1 MTGTNDAPTA
11 IDLTANSINEN
22 DGGAVIGTL
31 STTDIDTS
39 DTHTYTVSDDRF
51 EAVDDGTGTMV
62 LKLKD
67 GQSLDHESEP
77 TVTLTVTA
85 DDGHGGT
92 FDQDITINV
101 ADVNEAVTAN
111 DGAETTS
118 ENVSLDGMV
127 TASDL
132 DGDAISYSLDG
143 QPTEGTVTLN
153 ADGSYSFAPGTDFD
167 DLAVGESRTVS
178 FDFTADD
185 GKGSTDTGTVTI
197 EVTGTNDAPTAIDLT
212 ANSINE
218 NDGGAVIGTL
228 STTDIDTSDTHT
240 YTVSDDRFEAVDDGT
255 GTMVLKLKDGQSL
268 DHESEPT
275 VTLTVTAD
283 DGHGGTFDQDITIN
297 VADVNEAVTA
307 NDGAETTSENVSL
320 DGTVTASD
328 LDGDAISYSLDGQPA
343 QGTVTLNAD
352 GSYSFAPGTDFD
364 DLAVGESRTV
374 SFDFTAD
381 DGKGSTDTG
390 TVTIEVTG
398 TNDAPTAI
406 DLTANSINEN
416 DSGAVIGTL
425 STTDID
431 TSDTHTYTV
440 SDDRFEAV
448 DDGTG
453 TMVLKLKDGQSL
465 DHESEPTVTLTVT
478 ADDGHGGT
486 FDQDITI
493 NVADVNEAVT
503 ANDGAETTSEN
514 VSLDGTVTA
523 SDLDGD
529 AISYSL
535 DGQPTEGTVT
545 LNADGSY
552 SFAPGTDFD
561 DLAVG
566 ESRTVSFD
574 FTADDGKGS
583 TDTGTVTIEV
593 TGTNDAPTAI
603 DLTANSINENDGG
616 AVIGTL
622 STTDIDTSDTH
633 TYTVSDDRFEA
644 VDDGTGTMVLK
655 LKDGQSLDHESE
667 PTVTLTVTADD
678 GHGGTFDQD
687 ITINVADVNEAVTAN
702 DGAETTS
709 ENVSLDGMVTASDLD
724 GDAISYSLDGQPTEG
739 TVTLNADG
747 SYSFAPGTD
756 FDDLAVGESRTV
768 SFDFTADDGKGSTDT
783 GTVTIEVTGTND
795 APTAIDLTA
804 NSINENDGGA
814 VIGTLSTTDIDTS
827 DTHTYT
833 VSDDR
838 FEAVDDGTGTMV
850 LKLKDGQ
857 SLDHESE
864 PTVTLTVTADDG
876 HGGTFDQD
884 ITINVADVNEAVTA
898 NDGAETTS
906 ENVSLDGMVT
916 ASDLDG
922 DAISYSLDGQPA
934 QGTVTLNADGSYSFA
949 PGTDFDDLA
958 VGESRTVSFDFT
970 ADDGK
975 GSTDT
980 GTVTIEVTGTN
991 DAPTAI
997 DLTANSINENDGGAV
1012 IGTLSTTDI
1021 DTSDTHTYTVSD
1033 DRFEAVDD
1041 GTGTMVLKLKDG
1053 QSLDHESEPTVTLTV
1068 TADDGH
1074 GGTFDQ
1080 DITIN
1085 VADVNEAVTA
1095 NDGAE
1100 TTSENVSL
1108 DGTVT
1113 ASDLDGDAISYSLDG
1128 QPTEGTVTLNADGS
1142 YSFAPG
1148 TDFDDLAVGESR
1160 TVSFDFTADDGKGS
1174 TDTGTVTIEVT
1185 GTNDAPTAI
1194 DLTANSINEN
1204 DGGAVIGTLSTTDI
1218 DTSDTHTYSVSDDRF
1233 EAVDDGTGTM
1243 VLKLKDGQSLDHE
1256 SEPTVTLTVTAD
1268 DGHGGTFDQD
1278 ITINVADVNEAV
1290 TANDGAETTS
1300 ENVSLDGTVT
1310 ASDLDGDAISY
1321 SLDGQPTEGT
1331 VTLNADG
1338 SYSFAPGTDF
1348 DDLAVGESRTVSFD
1362 FTADDGKGSTDTG
1375 TVTIE
1380 VTGTND
1386 APTAID
1392 LTANSI
1398 NENDGGAVIGTL
1410 STTDIDTSDT
1420 HTYTVSDDRF
1430 EAVDDGTGTMVLK
1443 LKDGQS
1449 LDHESEPTVTLT
1461 VTADDGHGGT
1471 FDQDFT
1477 INVTDVNE
1485 APTLT
1490 AEGSYNFLYNGS
1502 FEVFNG
1508 GTHGGGDGT
1517 GWFEGA
1523 YIDGWTQTNID
1534 IHEAGHN
1541 GLGATDGDYH
1551 VDLAGQTNGSL
1562 SRDMQGMEDG
1572 DTYSLSM
1579 DLKSRGTDGTGTGDA
1594 TAAAGQS
1601 VVEIVWNGE
1610 VIATVDPSTDGL
1622 GWHTY
1627 TFDIVGGSGDGSNVI
1642 TFNEVGSDNSFGTIL
1657 DNFQITDS
1665 NGFGVLENQ
1674 AGAQIATLGVIDE
1687 DVGDSHSYSASD
1699 SRFEVVDDGNGTM
1712 VLKLKDGVSLDH
1724 ESEPTVDVT
1733 VTVTDSAGNT
1743 DSQVLNVTV
1752 GDINEAPLS
1761 IELSNNAVIE
1771 DNAGQIIG
1779 FLSTTDEDIGDS
1791 HSYTVSDDRFEVVDD
1806 GTGSMVLKLKDGQS
1820 IDADTEPTVNLS
1832 ITSTD
1837 SGGMSTQQSF
1847 AINVDPVADAP
1858 SLSIGNAQTTII
1870 DTNFESFAGDSTS
1883 FLPEAEGWQTD
1894 SSVEVWQGDTGNYGA
1909 ASTHIEL
1916 NTDPRDGYA
1925 DAPNIYQT
1933 VDTVD
1938 GATYTLTLD
1947 YAGRPGYGADVN
1959 TIEVIWDGQV
1969 VATISDDASDSSVYN
1984 WQTHTINLT
1993 GDGDPSKIEIREAG
2007 VDVDYGRG
2015 MHVDNIS
2022 MVESITSAAHGE
2034 AGEAINLPDIMPTLP
2049 DADGSESLALSLGNL
2064 PDGTVLSDDTNSVTI
2079 GADGESGDIAS
2090 WDLDNLQATPPAD
2103 YVGTVNVQVTA
2114 TTTETSN
2121 GDTATTTT
2129 SFNMQVEEPHV
2140 VNEVTGTTASETLDG
2155 TSGDDLISASAGD
2168 DTINAYDGSDIVYG
2182 GDGNDTIDGGS
2193 GNDALYGDNGNDVIV
2208 GGGGSD
2214 TIYGGG
2220 GNDSMSGGDGND
2232 NFFYLLGDGN
2242 DTINGGSGSDWT
2254 DSIEILAADGTET
2267 TEYGTDWTIN
2277 LTSGTSGMTP
2287 DGEQMLLSDDAT
2299 GTIDFDDGSS
2309 ITFENIDR
2317 IAW

>member
-1 MTGTNDAPTA
+1 MADTNIPDKTTNSTISKQEVTRTQQAAQKAELEKSVSDYDTGDSLAARQDILNPNLHYGLLNETELELPQTVSGPAESGVSSLQSGSFNGGQSNDLASPSSPVAPSPLSQPSLSASDEIIADDTQSGPRSIDHSGDAQLQSTAALDTARTVSAPIETFAAPTQSSNTGAPTPTSVGTADKPNNPVEAIDQSQTTSENVSLDGMVTASDLDGDAISYSLDGQPAEGTVTLNADGSYSFAPGTDFDDLAVGESRTVSFDFTADDGKGSTDTGTITIEVTGTNDAPTA

-39 DTHTYTVSDDRF
+39 DTHTYSVSDDRF

-67 GQSLDHESEP
+67 GQSLDHENEP
-77 TVTLTVTA
+77 SVTLTVTA

-101 ADVNEAVTAN
+101 TDLNEAVTAN

-143 QPTEGTVTLN
+143 QPAEGTVTLN

-320 DGTVTASD
+320 DGTVTASDLDGDAISYSLDGQPAQGTVTLNADGSYSFAPGTDFDDLAVGESRTVSFDFTADDGKGSTDTGTVTIEVTGTNDAPTAIDLTANSINENDGGAVIGTLSTTDIDTSDTHTYTVSDDRFEAVDDGTGTMVLKLKDGQSLDHESEPTVTLTVTADDGHGGTFDQDITINVADVNEAVTANDGAETTSENVSLDGMVTASD

-756 FDDLAVGESRTV
+756 FDDLAVGESRT
-768 SFDFTADDGKGSTDT
+768 S
-783 GTVTIEVTGTND
+783 
-795 APTAIDLTA
+795 PLTLPPMMA
-804 NSINENDGGA
+804 
-814 VIGTLSTTDIDTS
+814 
-827 DTHTYT
+827 
-833 VSDDR
+833 R
-838 FEAVDDGTGTMV
+838 
-850 LKLKDGQ
+850 
-857 SLDHESE
+857 
-864 PTVTLTVTADDG
+864 
-876 HGGTFDQD
+876 
-884 ITINVADVNEAVTA
+884 
-898 NDGAETTS
+898 
-906 ENVSLDGMVT
+906 
-916 ASDLDG
+916 
-922 DAISYSLDGQPA
+922 A
-934 QGTVTLNADGSYSFA
+934 Q
-949 PGTDFDDLA
+949 
-958 VGESRTVSFDFT
+958 RT
-970 ADDGK
+970 
-975 GSTDT
+975 
-980 GTVTIEVTGTN
+980 
-991 DAPTAI
+991 P
-997 DLTANSINENDGGAV
+997 
-1012 IGTLSTTDI
+1012 
-1021 DTSDTHTYTVSD
+1021 
-1033 DRFEAVDD
+1033 
-1041 GTGTMVLKLKDG
+1041 
-1053 QSLDHESEPTVTLTV
+1053 
-1068 TADDGH
+1068 
-1074 GGTFDQ
+1074 
-1080 DITIN
+1080 
-1085 VADVNEAVTA
+1085 
-1095 NDGAE
+1095 
-1100 TTSENVSL
+1100 
-1108 DGTVT
+1108 
-1113 ASDLDGDAISYSLDG
+1113 
-1128 QPTEGTVTLNADGS
+1128 
-1142 YSFAPG
+1142 
-1148 TDFDDLAVGESR
+1148 
-1160 TVSFDFTADDGKGS
+1160 
-1174 TDTGTVTIEVT
+1174 
-1185 GTNDAPTAI
+1185 
-1194 DLTANSINEN
+1194 
-1204 DGGAVIGTLSTTDI
+1204 
-1218 DTSDTHTYSVSDDRF
+1218 
-1233 EAVDDGTGTM
+1233 
-1243 VLKLKDGQSLDHE
+1243 
-1256 SEPTVTLTVTAD
+1256 
-1268 DGHGGTFDQD
+1268 
-1278 ITINVADVNEAV
+1278 
-1290 TANDGAETTS
+1290 
-1300 ENVSLDGTVT
+1300 
-1310 ASDLDGDAISY
+1310 
-1321 SLDGQPTEGT
+1321 
-1331 VTLNADG
+1331 
-1338 SYSFAPGTDF
+1338 
-1348 DDLAVGESRTVSFD
+1348 
-1362 FTADDGKGSTDTG
+1362 
-1375 TVTIE
+1375 
-1380 VTGTND
+1380 
-1386 APTAID
+1386 
-1392 LTANSI
+1392 
-1398 NENDGGAVIGTL
+1398 
-1410 STTDIDTSDT
+1410 
-1420 HTYTVSDDRF
+1420 
-1430 EAVDDGTGTMVLK
+1430 
-1443 LKDGQS
+1443 
-1449 LDHESEPTVTLT
+1449 
-1461 VTADDGHGGT
+1461 
-1471 FDQDFT
+1471 
-1477 INVTDVNE
+1477 
-1485 APTLT
+1485 
-1490 AEGSYNFLYNGS
+1490 
-1502 FEVFNG
+1502 
-1508 GTHGGGDGT
+1508 
-1517 GWFEGA
+1517 
-1523 YIDGWTQTNID
+1523 
-1534 IHEAGHN
+1534 
-1541 GLGATDGDYH
+1541 
-1551 VDLAGQTNGSL
+1551 
-1562 SRDMQGMEDG
+1562 
-1572 DTYSLSM
+1572 
-1579 DLKSRGTDGTGTGDA
+1579 
-1594 TAAAGQS
+1594 
-1601 VVEIVWNGE
+1601 
-1610 VIATVDPSTDGL
+1610 
-1622 GWHTY
+1622 
-1627 TFDIVGGSGDGSNVI
+1627 
-1642 TFNEVGSDNSFGTIL
+1642 
-1657 DNFQITDS
+1657 
-1665 NGFGVLENQ
+1665 
-1674 AGAQIATLGVIDE
+1674 
-1687 DVGDSHSYSASD
+1687 
-1699 SRFEVVDDGNGTM
+1699 
-1712 VLKLKDGVSLDH
+1712 
-1724 ESEPTVDVT
+1724 
-1733 VTVTDSAGNT
+1733 
-1743 DSQVLNVTV
+1743 
-1752 GDINEAPLS
+1752 
-1761 IELSNNAVIE
+1761 
-1771 DNAGQIIG
+1771 
-1779 FLSTTDEDIGDS
+1779 
-1791 HSYTVSDDRFEVVDD
+1791 
-1806 GTGSMVLKLKDGQS
+1806 
-1820 IDADTEPTVNLS
+1820 
-1832 ITSTD
+1832 
-1837 SGGMSTQQSF
+1837 
-1847 AINVDPVADAP
+1847 AP
-1858 SLSIGNAQTTII
+1858 SPL
-1870 DTNFESFAGDSTS
+1870 
-1883 FLPEAEGWQTD
+1883 
-1894 SSVEVWQGDTGNYGA
+1894 
-1909 ASTHIEL
+1909 
-1916 NTDPRDGYA
+1916 
-1925 DAPNIYQT
+1925 
-1933 VDTVD
+1933 
-1938 GATYTLTLD
+1938 
-1947 YAGRPGYGADVN
+1947 
-1959 TIEVIWDGQV
+1959 
-1969 VATISDDASDSSVYN
+1969 
-1984 WQTHTINLT
+1984 
-1993 GDGDPSKIEIREAG
+1993 K
-2007 VDVDYGRG
+2007 
-2015 MHVDNIS
+2015 
-2022 MVESITSAAHGE
+2022 
-2034 AGEAINLPDIMPTLP
+2034 
-2049 DADGSESLALSLGNL
+2049 
-2064 PDGTVLSDDTNSVTI
+2064 
-2079 GADGESGDIAS
+2079 
-2090 WDLDNLQATPPAD
+2090 
-2103 YVGTVNVQVTA
+2103 
-2114 TTTETSN
+2114 
-2121 GDTATTTT
+2121 
-2129 SFNMQVEEPHV
+2129 
-2140 VNEVTGTTASETLDG
+2140 
-2155 TSGDDLISASAGD
+2155 
-2168 DTINAYDGSDIVYG
+2168 
-2182 GDGNDTIDGGS
+2182 
-2193 GNDALYGDNGNDVIV
+2193 
-2208 GGGGSD
+2208 
-2214 TIYGGG
+2214 
-2220 GNDSMSGGDGND
+2220 
-2232 NFFYLLGDGN
+2232 
-2242 DTINGGSGSDWT
+2242 
-2254 DSIEILAADGTET
+2254 
-2267 TEYGTDWTIN
+2267 
-2277 LTSGTSGMTP
+2277 
-2287 DGEQMLLSDDAT
+2287 
-2299 GTIDFDDGSS
+2299 
-2309 ITFENIDR
+2309 
-2317 IAW
+2317 